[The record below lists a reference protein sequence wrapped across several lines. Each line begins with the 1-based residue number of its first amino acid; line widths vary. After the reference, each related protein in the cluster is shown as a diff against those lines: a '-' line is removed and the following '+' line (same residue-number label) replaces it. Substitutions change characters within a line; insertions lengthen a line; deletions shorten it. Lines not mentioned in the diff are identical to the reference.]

1 MLRNDSTNAA
11 LRERRVFTMNEL
23 RVAPGADGAPS
34 LRGHAAVFN
43 RDSVEMCGF
52 TERVAP
58 GAFTATLAADDIR
71 ALFNHDPN
79 YVLGRNTAKTLRMAE
94 DVDGLAFDVD
104 LPDTSYARDLAVS
117 INRGDITGC
126 SFGFITKAQRWEE
139 FEDGKTIRTLLECQ
153 LFDVGPVTYP
163 AYPDTDV
170 GMRSLAAIAEDGK
183 RLIAEARKVTGVPLS
198 VQRLKLDFLERVG

>member
-1 MLRNDSTNAA
+1 MLRSASP
-11 LRERRVFTMNEL
+11 LPLHERRVFTMNEL
-23 RVAPGADGAPS
+23 RVAPGADGAKA

-43 RDSVEMCGF
+43 RDSTEMCGF

-79 YVLGRNTAKTLRMAE
+79 YVLGRNTAKTLRMTE
-94 DVDGLAFDVD
+94 DVDGLAFEVD

-117 INRGDITGC
+117 IDRSDITGC
-126 SFGFITKAQRWEE
+126 SFGFITRSQKWEE
-139 FEDGKTIRTLLECQ
+139 FEDGRVLRTLLDCQ

-170 GMRSLAAIAEDGK
+170 GMRSLASIAEEGK

-198 VQRLKLDFLERVG
+198 IQRLKLDLLERVG

>member
-1 MLRNDSTNAA
+1 MLRNAPT
-11 LRERRVFTMNEL
+11 LPLHERRVFTMNEL
-23 RVAPGADGAPS
+23 RVSAGADGAKG
-34 LRGHAAVFN
+34 LKGHAAVFN
-43 RDSVEMCGF
+43 RDSAPMYGF

-79 YVLGRNTAKTLRMAE
+79 YVLGRNVAKTLRMAE

-117 INRGDITGC
+117 IERGDITGC
-126 SFGFITKAQRWEE
+126 SFGFITRAQKWEE
-139 FEDGKTIRTLLECQ
+139 FEDGSVMRTLLDCQ

-170 GMRSLAAIAEDGK
+170 SARSMESIAEEGK
-183 RLIAEARKVTGVPLS
+183 RLIAESRKVTEVPLS
-198 VQRLKLDFLERVG
+198 IRRLKLDLLERVG